1 MKLWVPLL
9 FLLAALVP
17 AQEPAAETED
27 KALSNAL
34 AEAGSSQIDFVRAL
48 ENHLAKYPNSAKKPE
63 IERALVKAAI
73 ELKDDRRIVLYGEH
87 VLDREPGDPQI
98 LDKVLRALL
107 AGDDRTNS
115 ERALKYAK
123 RYEEQMIS
131 LRQQP
136 APGHFGKGDWMI
148 EVNRGV
154 ARAIVLEARATGNT
168 GKHEEALALAQR
180 SYQEFPTA
188 EGAREIAKWL
198 MALGR
203 EQEAVPHFADAFTI
217 VDSHNTDA
225 ARSQDRV
232 RMGEIYKK
240 LRGSEQ
246 GLGDLILGSYD
257 RTTALLGEV
266 KLRARASDPNAEVA
280 SLMDFT
286 LSGVN
291 GAQLSLASLKGKTI
305 IFDFWATWCGPCRA
319 QHPLYEQVKRR
330 FASNPGVTFVSVN
343 ADEDPEQVPPFL
355 KENQWN
361 NAVYFENGLSRML
374 RITSLPTTIIVDKHG
389 EIASRMNGYN
399 PDRFVDLLTER
410 IQQTLKD

>member
-1 MKLWVPLL
+1 MKPWVPFL
-9 FLLAALVP
+9 FLLAALVS

-48 ENHLAKYPNSAKKPE
+48 ENHLTKYPNSAKKPE

-73 ELKDDRRIVLYGEH
+73 ELKDDRRMVLYGEH

-107 AGDDRTNS
+107 AADDRANS

-136 APGHFGKGDWMI
+136 APGHFGRGDWMI

-198 MALGR
+198 VALGR

-217 VDSHNTDA
+217 VDSRNTDG
-225 ARSQDRV
+225 ARSKDRI

-240 LRGSEQ
+240 LHGSEQ
-246 GLGDLILGSYD
+246 GLGDLILESYD

-266 KLRARASDPNAEVA
+266 KLRARTSDPNAEVA

-286 LSGVN
+286 LPGVN
-291 GAQLSLASLKGKTI
+291 GAQLRLASLKGKTI

-330 FASNPGVTFVSVN
+330 FATNPAVTFVSVN

>member
-1 MKLWVPLL
+1 MKLWVPFLL
-9 FLLAALVP
+9 LLAALVS

-27 KALSNAL
+27 KALSSAL

-63 IERALVKAAI
+63 IERALVKAAV

-98 LDKVLRALL
+98 LDRVLRALL
-107 AGDDRTNS
+107 AGDDRASS

-123 RYEEQMIS
+123 RYEEQLIS
-131 LRQQP
+131 LRQQA
-136 APGHFGKGDWMI
+136 APGHFGKGDWTT

-168 GKHEEALALAQR
+168 GRHEEALALAQR

-198 MALGR
+198 IKLGR
-203 EQEAVPHFADAFTI
+203 EQEAVPHLADAFTI

-225 ARSQDRV
+225 ARTQDRV

-240 LRGSEQ
+240 GHGSEQ
-246 GLGDLILGSYD
+246 GLGDLILESYD

-266 KLRARASDPNAEVA
+266 KLQARASDPNAEVA

-286 LSGVN
+286 LSGIN
-291 GAQLSLASLKGKTI
+291 GGQLQLASLKGKTI

-330 FASNPGVTFVSVN
+330 FAGNSGVTFVSVN

>member
-1 MKLWVPLL
+1 MKLWVPFL
-9 FLLAALVP
+9 FLLATLGS
-17 AQEPAAETED
+17 AQEPAADTED
-27 KALSNAL
+27 KALSSAL

-48 ENHLAKYPNSAKKPE
+48 ESHLAKYPNSTKKPE

-98 LDKVLRALL
+98 LDRVLRALL
-107 AGDDRTNS
+107 ATDNRENS

-131 LRQQP
+131 LRQ
-136 APGHFGKGDWMI
+136 AATPGHFGKGDWMT

-154 ARAIVLEARATGNT
+154 ARAIVLEARSTGNT

-198 MALGR
+198 VKLGR

-217 VDSHNTDA
+217 ADSHNTDT
-225 ARSQDRV
+225 ARTQDRV
-232 RMGEIYKK
+232 RMGEIYKR
-240 LRGSEQ
+240 LHGSEQ
-246 GLGDLILGSYD
+246 GLGDLILESYD
-257 RTTALLGEV
+257 RTTALLAEV

-291 GAQLSLASLKGKTI
+291 GVQLRLASLKGKTI
-305 IFDFWATWCGPCRA
+305 VFDFWATWCGPCRA
-319 QHPLYEQVKRR
+319 QHPLYEQVKRH
-330 FASNPGVTFVSVN
+330 FAGNPSVAFLSVN
-343 ADEDPEQVPPFL
+343 ADEDPEVVPPFL

-374 RITSLPTTIIVDKHG
+374 RITSLPTTIIVNSHG
-389 EIASRMNGYN
+389 EIASRMNGFS
-399 PDRFVDLLTER
+399 PERFVDLLTER
-410 IQQTLKD
+410 IQQTLED